1 MIDDI
6 NENKIDI
13 DNHDLSSL
21 KKYKEL
27 KKTTL

>member
-13 DNHDLSSL
+13 NDYDCLLL
-21 KKYKEL
+21 KKHIRL